1 MRRWVALIVG
11 ITLLASTPGDA
22 RAARPQATVIGD
34 SVLTGVQY
42 NTTPLAVL
50 TNGIDVRL
58 EIGVCRTLAGL
69 SCPYEGGRVPTLLDL
84 VREHGDE
91 LGRVVLVELGYNEP
105 LGTFAQDLEDS
116 ISALRAAGV
125 EHILWANLSGSDARR
140 LVINALL
147 AAAAR
152 AHPELT
158 VIDWHR
164 LSLNKFFY
172 FQNDETH
179 LRYDGAMA
187 MASLFHT
194 AILRALAPPFV
205 VASRSLPAATVGRA
219 YTARLVAHGGIA
231 PYTWRILERPLPRG
245 LRLRP
250 GGVITGEVRRS
261 GRLRIVVQARDATG
275 QTATTSLVLRELS

>member
-1 MRRWVALIVG
+1 MVG
-11 ITLLASTPGDA
+11 IALLASTPGDA
-22 RAARPQATVIGD
+22 WASRPQVTVIGD

-42 NTTPLAVL
+42 NPTPLGVL

-58 EIGVCRTLAGL
+58 DIGVCRTLAGV

-84 VREHGDE
+84 VHEHGDE

-105 LGTFAQDLEDS
+105 LATFAQDLEDS
-116 ISALRAAGV
+116 ITALRAAGV
-125 EHILWANLSGSDARR
+125 ERILWANLSGSDARR
-140 LVINALL
+140 LAINALL
-147 AAAAR
+147 AAATHE
-152 AHPELT
+152 HPELT

-164 LSLNKFFY
+164 VSLSKFFY

-179 LRYDGAMA
+179 LRYAGAMA
-187 MASLFHT
+187 MATLFHT
-194 AILRALAPPFV
+194 AMIRALAPPFS
-205 VASRSLPAATVGRA
+205 VASHSLPAATVGRA
-219 YTARLVAHGGIA
+219 YTAHLVARGGIA

-250 GGVITGEVRRS
+250 GGVITGEVRHS

-275 QTATTSLVLRELS
+275 QTATASLVLREMS